1 MARRKITLPFYMV
14 APPCPLCHGATRF
27 AGNKPYCPNCGW
39 NRDAA
44 IVSVRST
51 AAAAP
56 IGILMMGAFAFFLIH
71 FLHFRNPYQ
80 IAIFI
85 VFPSVGMLINYFAS
99 RRTRARLQS
108 LSEPMLRAT
117 TVPTNSFT
125 PSAPVAG
132 KSTAVIEPSAQQLAL
147 LRTSRPR
154 EIRMSTRGRVSLS
167 LALLAVLGF
176 AALFGA
182 HLYTVWAH
190 RHSFAVFTTGDW
202 VITGIVALLLLFPF
216 AMWRQQ
222 VRECDLLEHGEVAL
236 ATVVSERIGDKDQS
250 SIGYEFKD
258 FQGETRGGG
267 GFDYT
272 QKLFEGMP
280 VAVFY
285 DRDNPKR
292 QIPACATYHEVVI

>member
-1 MARRKITLPFYMV
+1 MV

-44 IVSVRST
+44 IANVRST
-51 AAAAP
+51 AAAGP
-56 IGILMMGAFAFFLIH
+56 IGILMMAGFVFFMIRY
-71 FLHFRNPYQ
+71 LHFRNPYQ

-85 VFPSVGMLINYFAS
+85 VFPTVGMLINYFAS

-108 LSEPMLRAT
+108 LSEPMMRAAT
-117 TVPTNSFT
+117 MPSNSFA
-125 PSAPVAG
+125 PSAAAAG
-132 KSTAVIEPSAQQLAL
+132 KSAAVIEPSAQQQAL

-167 LALLAVLGF
+167 VALLAVLGF
-176 AALFGA
+176 AAMFGV
-182 HLYTVWAH
+182 HLYAVWAAKL
-190 RHSFAVFTTGDW
+190 SFAVFTTGDW
-202 VITGIVALLLLFPF
+202 VITGIVALLLLLPF
-216 AMWRQQ
+216 AMWRSQ
-222 VRECDLLEHGEVAL
+222 VRECDLLENGEVAL
-236 ATVVSERIGDKDQS
+236 ATVVGQWKGDKGSS
-250 SIGYEFKD
+250 SIQYEFKD
-258 FQGETRGGG
+258 YQGQTRKGS

-272 QKLFEGMP
+272 EKLFEGMP

-292 QIPACATYHEVVI
+292 QIPACATYHEVVT